1 MILNN
6 TSLQEIMMKRRV
18 CYLYLMLIV
27 LSFLFFTERSLQAQV
42 PLPSDI
48 LSASE
53 IRSLIS
59 GQTAEVAIVKT
70 KGTGL
75 FYFDPNGEFKQLLDN
90 WLEVGHWKVDKGDRL
105 CTRITEGPWKCRM
118 LIRNMQDIGQY
129 VVKKDGNHRREL
141 TYENFSNGN
150 KLLAFKKSSSAFLE
164 KLRREEIVMLFADK
178 TVESETVRKGR
189 VSLTYYHPDGT
200 LELFRNGKKH
210 SGVWRVTDTNRMCL
224 KIEDSKEK
232 CRIIVKQEASFS
244 KYIVKKNGQHQRSI
258 NYRRF
263 MPGKQ
268 F

>member
-1 MILNN
+1 
-6 TSLQEIMMKRRV
+6 MKRRV
-18 CYLYLMLIV
+18 SHLYLILV
-27 LSFLFFTERSLQAQV
+27 FSSFLFLTERSLQAKV
-42 PLPSDI
+42 HLPSDV

-59 GQTAEVAIVKT
+59 GHTAEVAIVKA

-75 FYFDPNGEFKQLLDN
+75 FYFSPDGEFRQLIDN
-90 WLEVGHWKVDKGDRL
+90 WLEVGHWKVDKRDRL
-105 CTRITEGPWKCRM
+105 CISIAEGRWKCRL
-118 LIRNMQDIGQY
+118 LIRNMKDISQY

-141 TYENFSNGN
+141 TYENFNYGN
-150 KLLAFKKSSSAFLE
+150 KLLAHTQSSSNFLE
-164 KLRREEIVMLFADK
+164 KLTKEEIVMLFTDK

-189 VSLTYYHPDGT
+189 VSLTYYRSNGT

-210 SGVWRVTDTNRMCL
+210 SGAWRVTENNRMCL
-224 KIEDSKEK
+224 RIENSKEK
-232 CRIIVKQEASFS
+232 CRIIVKQGASFS

-263 MPGKQ
+263 LPGKQ